1 MKTPS
6 QEHRDS
12 ARRRPDSSD
21 FQLCRR
27 VSWIRMFILLLF
39 LFGINS
45 FFFCI
50 LNILCIYI
58 FVLKNTHINY
68 AIILKFSGMITF

>member
-1 MKTPS
+1 MKTLS

-45 FFFCI
+45 FFLYIEYSMYIYFCFKEYAYK
-50 LNILCIYI
+50 LCYY
-58 FVLKNTHINY
+58 LKI
-68 AIILKFSGMITF
+68 